1 MKRKTTPKIYE
12 IHTFQK
18 VSWQDSG
25 YVRKHTVAANR
36 RSQAITVASLLR
48 GETVFKV
55 VCLGPRLTTSERWE
69 KSK

>member
-25 YVRKHTVAANR
+25 YVRKHMVAANR
-36 RSQAITVASLLR
+36 RSQAIKTALLFR
-48 GETVFKV
+48 GEVVFKV
-55 VCLGPRLTTSERWE
+55 TCLGSRLTTGDRWE